1 MNFWLLGTTLT
12 SGERL
17 VMLRRMYEAGMK
29 RNEGRPYRSRFVD
42 IAHKWNVALKQ
53 ITKDQA
59 KIAAMV
65 KKRAEEIRREED

>member
-1 MNFWLLGTTLT
+1 
-12 SGERL
+12 
-17 VMLRRMYEAGMK
+17 MK

-42 IAHKWNVALKQ
+42 IAHKWNVSLKQ

-65 KKRAEEIRREED
+65 RKRAEEIRREED